1 ENISKKNYE
10 MVKEKAQK
18 LSELFKNTLFVD
30 SYEFNKELEKSSI
43 TENLFQNAIVVILIL
58 ITGLSIYNN
67 INYNLISR
75 IREHGIMKAIG
86 LTKKQFRKMIRFEGL
101 MYGTISGIFSC
112 IVALI
117 VEIGMFVYEIYIF
130 PLYLL
135 PIPTYVKSF
144 FIDWKPFLIVIIINL
159 VLNYIATIGPRRQVD
174 KIEITEAIRAVE

>member
-1 ENISKKNYE
+1 
-10 MVKEKAQK
+10 
-18 LSELFKNTLFVD
+18 
-30 SYEFNKELEKSSI
+30 
-43 TENLFQNAIVVILIL
+43 
-58 ITGLSIYNN
+58 